1 MTDAPIYRQRLIQ
14 SVVIVAVVSVIVFLF
29 VHASGDPAALLV
41 PEQATPAEAA
51 NYRKALGLDRPV
63 YEQYVQFMSHFWF
76 SDTVKSFRFQQPLLP
91 LVLQHL
97 KFTLILAGLT
107 IVARSLLAIPLG
119 IFSALKRGSVM
130 DVGIRLVVVMG
141 QSMPSFWVAMLL
153 MLILAVHL
161 RLFPVS
167 GVGVAQIV
175 LPAMTLAFFQ
185 IVVLLRLVRSEMLEV
200 MGQEYVR
207 TARAKGVPELWVT
220 VRHALKNAAIP
231 VITVMGLQFGALV
244 QGAIVVEPIFAW
256 PGLGWLLVE
265 SIAARDFPVVV
276 AGAIIAAVFVTLVNL
291 IVDLLYGWLDPR
303 IRVN

>member
-1 MTDAPIYRQRLIQ
+1 MHRFIVQRLVQ
-14 SVVIVAVVSVIVFLF
+14 SVVIVAAVSLIVFLF

-41 PEQATPAEAA
+41 PEQATPEDAA

-63 YEQYVQFMSHFWF
+63 HEQYLRFMGNFWF

-97 KFTLILAGLT
+97 KYTLLLAGLT
-107 IVARSLLAIPLG
+107 IVVSSVLAIPLG
-119 IFSALKRGSVM
+119 ILAASRRGSVL
-130 DVGIRLVVVMG
+130 DVGIRVVAVMG

-153 MLILAVHL
+153 MLIMAVHL

-167 GVGVAQIV
+167 GLGVKNSV
-175 LPAMTLAFFQ
+175 LPTITLAFFQ
-185 IVVLLRLVRSEMLEV
+185 IAVLLRLVRSEMLEV
-200 MGQEYVR
+200 MSQEYIR
-207 TARAKGVPELWVT
+207 TARAKGVPETWVT
-220 VRHALKNAAIP
+220 VRHVLKNAAIP
-231 VITVMGLQFGALV
+231 VITVVGLQFGALG

-276 AGAIIAAVFVTLVNL
+276 AGAITAAVFVTLVNL
-291 IVDLLYGWLDPR
+291 VVDLLYGWLDPR
-303 IRVN
+303 IRMH

>member
-1 MTDAPIYRQRLIQ
+1 MHRFILERLLQ
-14 SVVIVAVVSVIVFLF
+14 SVIIVAVVSVIVFLF

-41 PEQATPAEAA
+41 PEQASPADAA

-63 YEQYVQFMSHFWF
+63 YEQYVQFMSYFWF

-91 LVLQHL
+91 LILQHL

-107 IVARSLLAIPLG
+107 IVASSLLAIPLG
-119 IFSALKRGSVM
+119 IFSALRRGSVM
-130 DVGIRLVVVMG
+130 DVGIRLVAVLG

-167 GVGVAQIV
+167 GVGVTNIV
-175 LPAMTLAFFQ
+175 LPTMTLAFFQ
-185 IVVLLRLVRSEMLEV
+185 MAVLLRLVRSEMLEV
-200 MGQEYVR
+200 MGQDYVR
-207 TARAKGVPELWVT
+207 TARAKGVPESWVT

-291 IVDLLYGWLDPR
+291 VVDVLYGWLDPR
-303 IRVN
+303 IRVH

>member
-1 MTDAPIYRQRLIQ
+1 MHRFIIERLIQ

-41 PEQATPAEAA
+41 PEQATAADAA
-51 NYRKALGLDRPV
+51 NYRKALGLDRPI

-97 KFTLILAGLT
+97 KFTLILAALT
-107 IVARSLLAIPLG
+107 IVASSLLAVPLG
-119 IFSALKRGSVM
+119 IFSALRRGSVM
-130 DVGIRLVVVMG
+130 DVGIRLVAVMG

-167 GVGVAQIV
+167 SVGVKNIV

-185 IVVLLRLVRSEMLEV
+185 LAVLLRLVRSEMLEV

-220 VRHALKNAAIP
+220 IRHGLKNAAIP

>member
-1 MTDAPIYRQRLIQ
+1 MHRFIIERLIQ

-41 PEQATPAEAA
+41 PEQATPADAA

-107 IVARSLLAIPLG
+107 IVVSSLLAVPLG
-119 IFSALKRGSVM
+119 IFSALRRGSVM
-130 DVGIRLVVVMG
+130 DVGIRLIAVMG

-185 IVVLLRLVRSEMLEV
+185 VAVLLRLVRSEMLEV

>member
-1 MTDAPIYRQRLIQ
+1 MHRFILQRLLQ
-14 SVVIVAVVSVIVFLF
+14 SLIIVFAVSVIVFLF

-41 PEQATPAEAA
+41 PEQATPEDVAQ
-51 NYRKALGLDRPV
+51 YRQALGLDRPL
-63 YEQYVQFMSHFWF
+63 YEQYLQFMGNFWL
-76 SDTVKSFRFQQPLLP
+76 SDTVKSFRFHQPLLP
-91 LVLQHL
+91 LILQHL
-97 KFTLILAGLT
+97 QFTLILAGMT
-107 IVARSLLAIPLG
+107 IVVSTVLAVPLG
-119 IFSALKRGSVM
+119 ILAALRRGSVL
-130 DVGIRLVVVMG
+130 DVGIRVVAVLG

-167 GVGVAQIV
+167 GLGVTNSI
-175 LPAMTLAFFQ
+175 LPTITLAFFQ
-185 IVVLLRLVRSEMLEV
+185 MAVLLRLVRSEMLEV
-200 MGQEYVR
+200 MSQDYIR
-207 TARAKGVPELWVT
+207 TARAKGVPERWVT
-220 VRHALKNAAIP
+220 IRHALKNAAIP

-276 AGAIIAAVFVTLVNL
+276 AGAIIAAVFVTVVNL

-303 IRVN
+303 IRVH

>member
-1 MTDAPIYRQRLIQ
+1 MHRFIIERLIQ
-14 SVVIVAVVSVIVFLF
+14 SVVIVVVVSVIVFLF

-41 PEQATPAEAA
+41 PEQATAADAA
-51 NYRKALGLDRPV
+51 NYRKALGLDRPI

-97 KFTLILAGLT
+97 KFTLILAALT
-107 IVARSLLAIPLG
+107 IVASSLLAVPLG
-119 IFSALKRGSVM
+119 IFSALRRGSVM
-130 DVGIRLVVVMG
+130 DVGIRLVAVMG

-167 GVGVAQIV
+167 GVGVKNIV

-185 IVVLLRLVRSEMLEV
+185 MAVLLRLVRSEMLEV

-220 VRHALKNAAIP
+220 IRHGLKNAAIP

>member
-1 MTDAPIYRQRLIQ
+1 MHRFIIERLIQ
-14 SVVIVAVVSVIVFLF
+14 SVVIVVVVSVIVFLF

-41 PEQATPAEAA
+41 PEQATAADAA
-51 NYRKALGLDRPV
+51 NYRKALGLDRPI

-97 KFTLILAGLT
+97 KFTLILAALT
-107 IVARSLLAIPLG
+107 IVASSLLAVPLG
-119 IFSALKRGSVM
+119 IFSALRRGSVM
-130 DVGIRLVVVMG
+130 DVGIRLVAVMG

-153 MLILAVHL
+153 MLILAMHL

-167 GVGVAQIV
+167 GVGVKNIV

-185 IVVLLRLVRSEMLEV
+185 LAVLLRLVRSELLEV

-220 VRHALKNAAIP
+220 IRHGLKNAAIP

-256 PGLGWLLVE
+256 PGLGRLLVE

>member
-1 MTDAPIYRQRLIQ
+1 MHRFIIERLIQ
-14 SVVIVAVVSVIVFLF
+14 SAVIVAVVSVIVFLF

-41 PEQATPAEAA
+41 PEQATAADAA
-51 NYRKALGLDRPV
+51 NYRKALGLDRPI

-97 KFTLILAGLT
+97 KFTLILAALT
-107 IVARSLLAIPLG
+107 IVASSLLAVPLG
-119 IFSALKRGSVM
+119 IFSALRRGSVM
-130 DVGIRLVVVMG
+130 DVGIRLVAVMG

-167 GVGVAQIV
+167 GVGVKNIV

-185 IVVLLRLVRSEMLEV
+185 VAVLLRLVRSEMLEV

-220 VRHALKNAAIP
+220 IRHGLKNAAIP

>member
-1 MTDAPIYRQRLIQ
+1 MQ
-14 SVVIVAVVSVIVFLF
+14 S
-29 VHASGDPAALLV
+29 
-41 PEQATPAEAA
+41 
-51 NYRKALGLDRPV
+51 
-63 YEQYVQFMSHFWF
+63 
-76 SDTVKSFRFQQPLLP
+76 PLLP

-107 IVARSLLAIPLG
+107 IVVSSLLAVPLG
-119 IFSALKRGSVM
+119 IFAALRRGSVM
-130 DVGIRLVVVMG
+130 DVGIRLVAVMG

-167 GVGVAQIV
+167 GVGVAQVV

-185 IVVLLRLVRSEMLEV
+185 VAVLLRLVRSEMLEV

-220 VRHALKNAAIP
+220 IRHALKNAATP

>member
-1 MTDAPIYRQRLIQ
+1 MHRFILQRLLQ
-14 SVVIVAVVSVIVFLF
+14 SLIIVFAVSVIVFLF

-41 PEQATPAEAA
+41 PEQATPEDVAQ
-51 NYRKALGLDRPV
+51 YRQALGLDRPL
-63 YEQYVQFMSHFWF
+63 YEQYLQFMGNFWL
-76 SDTVKSFRFQQPLLP
+76 SDTVKSFRFHQPLLP
-91 LVLQHL
+91 LILQHL
-97 KFTLILAGLT
+97 QFTLILAGMT
-107 IVARSLLAIPLG
+107 ILVSTLLAVPLG
-119 IFSALKRGSVM
+119 ILAALRRGSVL
-130 DVGIRLVVVMG
+130 DVGIRVVAVLG

-167 GVGVAQIV
+167 GLGITNSI
-175 LPAMTLAFFQ
+175 LPTITLAFFQ
-185 IVVLLRLVRSEMLEV
+185 MAVLLRLVRSEMLEV
-200 MGQEYVR
+200 MSQDYIR
-207 TARAKGVPELWVT
+207 TARAKGVPERWVT
-220 VRHALKNAAIP
+220 VQHALKNAAIP

-276 AGAIIAAVFVTLVNL
+276 AGAIIAAVFVTVVNL

-303 IRVN
+303 IRVH

>member
-1 MTDAPIYRQRLIQ
+1 MHRFIIERLIQ
-14 SVVIVAVVSVIVFLF
+14 SVVIVVVVSVIVFLF

-41 PEQATPAEAA
+41 PEQATAADAA
-51 NYRKALGLDRPV
+51 NYRKALGLDRPI

-97 KFTLILAGLT
+97 KFTLILATLT
-107 IVARSLLAIPLG
+107 IVASSLLAVPLG
-119 IFSALKRGSVM
+119 IFSALRRGSVM
-130 DVGIRLVVVMG
+130 DVGIRLVAVMG

-167 GVGVAQIV
+167 GVGVKNIV

-185 IVVLLRLVRSEMLEV
+185 LAVLLRLVRSEMLEV

-220 VRHALKNAAIP
+220 IRHGLKNAAIP

>member
-1 MTDAPIYRQRLIQ
+1 MHRFIIERLIQ
-14 SVVIVAVVSVIVFLF
+14 SVVIVVVVSVIVFLF

-41 PEQATPAEAA
+41 PEQATAADAA
-51 NYRKALGLDRPV
+51 NYRKALGLDRPI

-97 KFTLILAGLT
+97 KFTLILAALT
-107 IVARSLLAIPLG
+107 IVASSLLAVPLG
-119 IFSALKRGSVM
+119 IFSALRRGSVM
-130 DVGIRLVVVMG
+130 DVGIRLVAVMG

-167 GVGVAQIV
+167 GVGVKNIV

-185 IVVLLRLVRSEMLEV
+185 LAVLLRLVRSEMLEV

-220 VRHALKNAAIP
+220 IRHGLKNAAIP

-256 PGLGWLLVE
+256 PGLGRLLVE

>member
-1 MTDAPIYRQRLIQ
+1 MHRFIIERLIQ
-14 SVVIVAVVSVIVFLF
+14 SVVIVVVVSVIVFLF

-41 PEQATPAEAA
+41 PEQATAADAA
-51 NYRKALGLDRPV
+51 NYRKALGLDRPI

-97 KFTLILAGLT
+97 KFTLILAALT
-107 IVARSLLAIPLG
+107 IVASSLLAVPLG
-119 IFSALKRGSVM
+119 IFSALRRGSVM
-130 DVGIRLVVVMG
+130 DVGIRLVAVMG

-167 GVGVAQIV
+167 GVGVKNIV

-185 IVVLLRLVRSEMLEV
+185 LAVLLRLVRSEMLEV

-220 VRHALKNAAIP
+220 IRHGLKNAAIP

>member
-1 MTDAPIYRQRLIQ
+1 MHRFIIERLIH
-14 SVVIVAVVSVIVFLF
+14 SVVIVVVVSVIVFLF

-41 PEQATPAEAA
+41 PEQATAADAA
-51 NYRKALGLDRPV
+51 NYRKALGLDRPI

-97 KFTLILAGLT
+97 KFTLILAALT
-107 IVARSLLAIPLG
+107 IVASSLLAVPLG
-119 IFSALKRGSVM
+119 IFSALRRGSVM
-130 DVGIRLVVVMG
+130 DVGIRLVAVMG

-167 GVGVAQIV
+167 GLGVKNII
-175 LPAMTLAFFQ
+175 LPTVTLAFFQ
-185 IVVLLRLVRSEMLEV
+185 MAVLLRLVRSELLEV
-200 MGQEYVR
+200 MSQDYVR
-207 TARAKGVPELWVT
+207 TARAKGVPERRVT

-291 IVDLLYGWLDPR
+291 VVDLLYGWLDPR

>member
-1 MTDAPIYRQRLIQ
+1 MQRFVMQRLMQGIII
-14 SVVIVAVVSVIVFLF
+14 VVVVSLIVFTF
-29 VHASGDPAALLV
+29 VHVSGDPAALLV
-41 PEQATPAEAA
+41 PEQATPEDVA
-51 NYRKALGLDRPV
+51 NYRKALGLDRPI
-63 YEQYVQFMSHFWF
+63 YEQYLQFMGNFWL

-97 KFTLILAGLT
+97 QFTLILAGLT
-107 IVARSLLAIPLG
+107 IVASALVAVPLG
-119 IFSALKRGSVM
+119 IVAALRRGSVM
-130 DVGIRLVVVMG
+130 DVGIRVVAVMG

-167 GVGVAQIV
+167 GLGVKNVV
-175 LPAMTLAFFQ
+175 LPTITLAFFQ
-185 IVVLLRLVRSEMLEV
+185 MAVLLRLVRSELLEV
-200 MGQEYVR
+200 MSQGYIR
-207 TARAKGVPELWVT
+207 TARAKGVPERWVT
-220 VRHALKNAAIP
+220 IRHALKNAAIP

-276 AGAIIAAVFVTLVNL
+276 AGAIVAAIFVTAVNL
-291 IVDLLYGWLDPR
+291 VVDILYGWLDPR

>member
-1 MTDAPIYRQRLIQ
+1 
-14 SVVIVAVVSVIVFLF
+14 
-29 VHASGDPAALLV
+29 
-41 PEQATPAEAA
+41 
-51 NYRKALGLDRPV
+51 
-63 YEQYVQFMSHFWF
+63 
-76 SDTVKSFRFQQPLLP
+76 
-91 LVLQHL
+91 
-97 KFTLILAGLT
+97 
-107 IVARSLLAIPLG
+107 
-119 IFSALKRGSVM
+119 
-130 DVGIRLVVVMG
+130 
-141 QSMPSFWVAMLL
+141 MPSFWVAMLL

-167 GVGVAQIV
+167 GVGVKNIV

-185 IVVLLRLVRSEMLEV
+185 LAVLLRLVRSEMLEV

-220 VRHALKNAAIP
+220 IRHGLKNAAIL

>member
-1 MTDAPIYRQRLIQ
+1 MHRFIIERLIH

-41 PEQATPAEAA
+41 PEQATAADAA
-51 NYRKALGLDRPV
+51 NYRKALGLDRPI

-97 KFTLILAGLT
+97 KFTLILAALT
-107 IVARSLLAIPLG
+107 IVASSLLAVPLG
-119 IFSALKRGSVM
+119 IFSALRRGSVM
-130 DVGIRLVVVMG
+130 DVGIRLVAVMG

-167 GVGVAQIV
+167 GVGVKNIV

-185 IVVLLRLVRSEMLEV
+185 MAVLLRLVRSEMLEV

-220 VRHALKNAAIP
+220 IRHGLKNAAIP

>member
-1 MTDAPIYRQRLIQ
+1 MHRFIIERLIQ
-14 SVVIVAVVSVIVFLF
+14 SVVIVVVVSVIVFLF
-29 VHASGDPAALLV
+29 AHASGDPAALLV
-41 PEQATPAEAA
+41 PEQATAA
-51 NYRKALGLDRPV
+51 DTTNYRKALGLDRPI

-76 SDTVKSFRFQQPLLP
+76 SDTVKPFRFQQPLLP

-97 KFTLILAGLT
+97 KFTLILAALT
-107 IVARSLLAIPLG
+107 IVASSLLAVPLG
-119 IFSALKRGSVM
+119 IFSALRRGSVM
-130 DVGIRLVVVMG
+130 DVGIRLVAVMG

-167 GVGVAQIV
+167 GVGVKNIV

-185 IVVLLRLVRSEMLEV
+185 MAVLLRLVRSEMLEV

-220 VRHALKNAAIP
+220 IRHGLKNAAIP

>member
-1 MTDAPIYRQRLIQ
+1 MHRFIVQRLVQ
-14 SVVIVAVVSVIVFLF
+14 SVVIVAAVSLIVFLF

-41 PEQATPAEAA
+41 PEQATPEDAA
-51 NYRKALGLDRPV
+51 NYRKALGLDRSV
-63 YEQYVQFMSHFWF
+63 HEQYVQFMGNFWF
-76 SDTVKSFRFQQPLLP
+76 SGTVKSFRFQQPLLP
-91 LVLQHL
+91 LVWQHL

-107 IVARSLLAIPLG
+107 IVVSSVLAIPLG
-119 IFSALKRGSVM
+119 ILAAFRRGSVL
-130 DVGIRLVVVMG
+130 DVGIRVVAVMG

-167 GVGVAQIV
+167 GLGVTNVV
-175 LPAMTLAFFQ
+175 LPTMTLAFFQ
-185 IVVLLRLVRSEMLEV
+185 VAVLLRLVRSEMLEV
-200 MGQEYVR
+200 MSQDYVR
-207 TARAKGVPELWVT
+207 TARAKGVPEIWVT

-291 IVDLLYGWLDPR
+291 VVDLFYGWLDPR

>member
-1 MTDAPIYRQRLIQ
+1 MHRFIMERLIH

-41 PEQATPAEAA
+41 PEQATAADAA
-51 NYRKALGLDRPV
+51 NYRKALGLDRPI

-97 KFTLILAGLT
+97 KFTLILAALT
-107 IVARSLLAIPLG
+107 IVASSLLAVPLG
-119 IFSALKRGSVM
+119 IFSALRRGSVM
-130 DVGIRLVVVMG
+130 DVGIRLVAVMG

-167 GVGVAQIV
+167 GVGVKNIV

-185 IVVLLRLVRSEMLEV
+185 MAVLLRLVRSEMLEV

-220 VRHALKNAAIP
+220 IRHGLKNAAIP

>member
-1 MTDAPIYRQRLIQ
+1 MHRFIIQRLIQ
-14 SVVIVAVVSVIVFLF
+14 SVVIVIVVSVIVFLF

-41 PEQATPAEAA
+41 PEQATPEDAA
-51 NYRKALGLDRPV
+51 NYRRALGLDRPV
-63 YEQYVQFMSHFWF
+63 YEQYLQFMGNFWF
-76 SDTVKSFRFQQPLLP
+76 SDTVKSFRFHQPLLP
-91 LVLQHL
+91 LVLEHL

-107 IVARSLLAIPLG
+107 ILVSGIIAVPLG
-119 IFSALKRGSVM
+119 IVAALRRGSVL
-130 DVGIRLVVVMG
+130 DVGIRVVAVMG

-167 GVGVAQIV
+167 GLGVKNII
-175 LPAMTLAFFQ
+175 LPTVTLAFFQ
-185 IVVLLRLVRSEMLEV
+185 MAVLLRLVRSELLEV
-200 MGQEYVR
+200 MSQDYVR
-207 TARAKGVPELWVT
+207 TARAKGVPERRVT

-291 IVDLLYGWLDPR
+291 VVDLLYGWLDPR